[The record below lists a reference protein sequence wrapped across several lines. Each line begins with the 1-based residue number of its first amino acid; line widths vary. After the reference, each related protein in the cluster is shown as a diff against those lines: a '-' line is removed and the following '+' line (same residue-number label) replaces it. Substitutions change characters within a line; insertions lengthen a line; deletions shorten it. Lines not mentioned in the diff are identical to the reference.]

1 MEVGSVI
8 KDRKTG
14 NLGVVIEV
22 RNVNVLA
29 IEKLSVFSV
38 MWKDNELIEDVFGEQ
53 LLNERYE
60 LAGLPP
66 LQIKLDT

>member
-14 NLGVVIEV
+14 NLGVVIEI
-22 RNVNVLA
+22 RNVNVIA

-38 MWKDNELIEDVFGEQ
+38 MWKDDELIEDVFGEQ

>member
-8 KDRKTG
+8 KDKKTG
-14 NLGVVIEV
+14 NLGVVVEV

-38 MWKDNELIEDVFGEQ
+38 MWKDNELIENVFGEQ

>member
-38 MWKDNELIEDVFGEQ
+38 MWKDNELIENVFGEQ

>member
-38 MWKDNELIEDVFGEQ
+38 MWKGDELIENVFGEQ

-60 LAGLPP
+60 FAGLPP
-66 LQIKLDT
+66 LQIKSDT

>member
-14 NLGVVIEV
+14 NLGVVIEI
-22 RNVNVLA
+22 RNVNVIA

-38 MWKDNELIEDVFGEQ
+38 MWKDDELIEDVFGEQ
-53 LLNERYE
+53 LLNERYK
-60 LAGLPP
+60 LAGLSP

>member
-14 NLGVVIEV
+14 NLGVVIEI
-22 RNVNVLA
+22 RNVNVIA

-38 MWKDNELIEDVFGEQ
+38 MWKDDELIEDVFGEQ
-53 LLNERYE
+53 LLNERYK

>member
-38 MWKDNELIEDVFGEQ
+38 MWKGNELIENVFGEQ

-66 LQIKLDT
+66 LQIKSDT

>member
-8 KDRKTG
+8 KDKKTG

-38 MWKDNELIEDVFGEQ
+38 MWKDNELIEDVFGKQ

>member
-38 MWKDNELIEDVFGEQ
+38 MWKDNELIENVFGEQ

-66 LQIKLDT
+66 LQIKADT

>member
-38 MWKDNELIEDVFGEQ
+38 MWKDNELIEDVFGKQ